1 MRRNSSMSPTM
12 SLARSLSRS
21 TAAARPEPARALILA
36 LSRAGCIGLLGL
48 GGLATLPQAALAQ
61 STQGESLEPVVI
73 TASPRAQRVVDAPF
87 AVGVVGSESLR
98 AAGPMVNLSEAMA
111 QVPGV
116 VVANRSNY
124 AQDLQISSRGFGAR
138 AGFGVRGLRLYADG
152 IPATMP
158 DGQGQVGH
166 FDLASAERIEVLR
179 GPFSALYGN
188 SSGGVIALY
197 SAPIKEAL
205 ASVGVDVGTFGM
217 HQERVSVQ
225 APINAGLAIAAN
237 LSNFEIDGFRPHS
250 DADRQLGNF
259 RLEWSGAGDKLNL
272 VLNGQHQRAN
282 DPLGL
287 AYGANPKSVTANALT
302 YNTRKTIDQTQLG
315 SSWTHRVGEGS
326 ALASTRVTAYVGAR
340 SVFQMQSTPST
351 NQSIATAPA
360 SAGGVVDFDR
370 GYAGLDLRANW
381 VLGDGDL
388 VTGLNYER
396 QRDERRGYENFTGSA
411 AAPTAR
417 GVVGNLRR
425 DEINV
430 ATTREGYAQWQQPL
444 GQAWQVTAGLRAG
457 TVTLSNEDHYIRS
470 GNPDDSGSMDF
481 GFVSPVLG
489 LKWRPAADLTLHAS
503 ASRGYESPTL
513 GEVAYR
519 PDGASGFNT
528 DLSAQTSRQI
538 ELGVK
543 WRSGGWGIDAAVF
556 DIHTQDEIGVAS
568 SNGGRSTY
576 RNVGETQRQGAEVAA
591 QWRATPTLR
600 AQLAVTV
607 LHATYQTGSIA
618 GNRIAGT
625 QPASGFAAL
634 AWQPWSNGEWGLE
647 WRAQGRTAVNDANRD
662 TVTVGGTGFAAG
674 WSTLGL
680 RYLHRVALSARD
692 SLELLGRIDN
702 LTNRQYSGSVIVAD
716 ANGRFYE
723 PAPGRN
729 GLASV
734 RYQHTF

>member
-1 MRRNSSMSPTM
+1 M
-12 SLARSLSRS
+12 S
-21 TAAARPEPARALILA
+21 TARPSHRAESAQRTTASTAPSTAPRALALA
-36 LSRAGCIGLLGL
+36 LSRAGCGGLLAL
-48 GGLATLPQAALAQ
+48 CGLAALPQAASAQ
-61 STQGESLEPVVI
+61 AAADNLEPVVI
-73 TASPRAQRVVDAPF
+73 TASPRAQRVVDAPY
-87 AVGVVGSESLR
+87 AISVVGNEALR

-111 QVPGV
+111 QVPGI

-138 AGFGVRGLRLYADG
+138 ANFGVRGLRLYADG

-166 FDLASAERIEVLR
+166 FDLANAERIEVLR

-197 SAPIKEAL
+197 SAPIKSGL
-205 ASVGVDVGTFGM
+205 ASVGLDLGTYGM
-217 HQERVSVQ
+217 HQERVAVQ

-237 LSNFEIDGFRPHS
+237 VSNFEVDGFRPHS

-259 RLEWSGAGDKLNL
+259 RLEWAGDSDKVTLA
-272 VLNGQHQRAN
+272 LNGQHQSAS

-287 AYGANPKSVTANALT
+287 TYGADPRSVTTGALT

-315 SSWTHRVGEGS
+315 TSWTHRVGEGS
-326 ALASTRVTAYVGAR
+326 ALTSTRVTAYLGQR
-340 SVFQMQSTPST
+340 SVFQMLSTPST
-351 NQSIATAPA
+351 SQAIATTPT

-370 GYAGLDLRANW
+370 RYVGLDLRADW
-381 VLGDGDL
+381 ALGDGDL

-396 QRDERRGYENFTGSA
+396 QHDDRRGYENFTGSA

-425 DEINV
+425 DEINL
-430 ATTREGYAQWQQPL
+430 ATTREAYAQWQQPL
-444 GQAWQVTAGLRAG
+444 GQAWQVTAGVRAG
-457 TVTLSNEDHYIRS
+457 TVTLSNEDHYLRT

-489 LKWRPAADLTLHAS
+489 LKWRPANDLTLHAS

-528 DLSAQTSRQI
+528 DLSAQTSRQV
-538 ELGVK
+538 ELGAK

-556 DIHTQDEIGVAS
+556 DIQTQNEIGVAS
-568 SNGGRSTY
+568 SSGGRSTY
-576 RNVGETQRQGAEVAA
+576 RNVGETQRQGAEVAT

-607 LHATYQTGSIA
+607 LHATYQTGAIA

-634 AWQPWSNGEWGLE
+634 AWQPWSSGEWGLE

-662 TVTVGGTGFAAG
+662 TVTAGGTGFAAG

-680 RYLHRVALSARD
+680 RYLHRMALSATD
-692 SLELLGRIDN
+692 SLELLGRVDN

-734 RYQHTF
+734 RYQHKF

>member
-1 MRRNSSMSPTM
+1 MSFDRPT
-12 SLARSLSRS
+12 SH
-21 TAAARPEPARALILA
+21 RPASPHPTRARALVVA
-36 LSRAGCIGLLGL
+36 LNRAGFCGLLGL
-48 GGLATLPQAALAQ
+48 GALPLAALAQ
-61 STQGESLEPVVI
+61 SAPADALEPVVI
-73 TASPRAQRVVDAPF
+73 TASPRAQRVVDAPY
-87 AVGVVGSESLR
+87 AIGVVGSEALR
-98 AAGPMVNLSEAMA
+98 SAGPMVNLSEAMA
-111 QVPGV
+111 QVPGI

-138 AGFGVRGLRLYADG
+138 ANFGVRGLRMYTDG

-166 FDLASAERIEVLR
+166 FDLANAERIEVLR

-197 SAPIKEAL
+197 SAPIKDARVSL
-205 ASVGVDVGTFGM
+205 GVDAGTFGL

-225 APINAGLAIAAN
+225 APIGSGFAIAAN
-237 LSNFEIDGFRPHS
+237 ASNFEIDGFRPHS

-259 RLEWSGAGDKLNL
+259 RLEWAGAADKVTLA
-272 VLNGQHQRAN
+272 LNGQHQRAS

-287 AYGANPKSVTANALT
+287 PYGADPGTVTPNALT

-326 ALASTRVTAYVGAR
+326 ALTSTRVTGYVGAR
-340 SVFQMQSTPST
+340 SVFQMLSTPSSSQSAAT
-351 NQSIATAPA
+351 N
-360 SAGGVVDFDR
+360 AGGVVDFDR
-370 GYAGLDLRANW
+370 GYAGLDLRADW
-381 VLGDGDL
+381 ALGDGDL
-388 VTGLNYER
+388 VTGVNVER
-396 QRDERRGYENFTGSA
+396 QRDDRRGYENFVGTKL
-411 AAPTAR
+411 

-430 ATTREGYAQWQQPL
+430 ATTREAYAQWQQPL
-444 GQAWQVTAGLRAG
+444 GRAWQVTAGLRAG
-457 TVTLSNEDHYIRS
+457 KITLSNEDHYVRT
-470 GNPDDSGSMDF
+470 GNGDDSGTMDF

-489 LKWRPAADLTLHAS
+489 LKWQPVADLTLHAS

-519 PDGASGFNT
+519 SGNASGFNT
-528 DLSAQTSRQI
+528 DLSAQTSRQV

-556 DIHTQDEIGVAS
+556 DIQTQNEIGVAS
-568 SNGGRSTY
+568 STGGRNVY
-576 RNVGETQRQGAEVAA
+576 RNVGETQRQGAEVAT

-600 AQLAVTV
+600 AQLALTV

-625 QPASGFAAL
+625 QPASGFAAV
-634 AWQPWSNGEWGLE
+634 AWQPWRGGEWGLE
-647 WRAQGRTAVNDANRD
+647 WRGQGRTAVNDANRD
-662 TVTVGGTGFAAG
+662 TVTAGGTGFAAG
-674 WSTLGL
+674 WSTLSL
-680 RYLHRVALSARD
+680 RYLHRFALTAND
-692 SLELLGRIDN
+692 SLELLGRVDN
-702 LTNRQYSGSVIVAD
+702 LTNRQYAGSVIVAD
-716 ANGRFYE
+716 TNGRFYE

-729 GLASV
+729 ALASL